1 MCALLYRLFILG
13 LFLLGSLFSFYSCSS
28 ENKMEKEIE
37 LNKDIAIIAHAGG
50 VYGPPNSIQ
59 SISHSFA
66 IGTDAVEVDIRI
78 TKDSVVILSHDDDIA
93 LCSNGSGQVKNLAY
107 NDLCTFYLWNVD
119 GSISSGKYPQ
129 LADVLD
135 LVGKDGFLI
144 LEIKDYTDDLIIQ
157 KIAEIIREKDLYSKV
172 AVTSFGFSCLNKINQ
187 IDSHIKCHYLLN
199 QDSDIDALAL
209 NPDWDFIS
217 TIVVNYNS
225 VTKGI
230 INKVHSI
237 GKKINIYTLN
247 SFDEISSDLYCN
259 VDGIITDYP
268 EMWLSKKKY

>member
-107 NDLCTFYLWNVD
+107 NDLCTFYLRNVD

-172 AVTSFGFSCLNKINQ
+172 AVK
-187 IDSHIKCHYLLN
+187 
-199 QDSDIDALAL
+199 A
-209 NPDWDFIS
+209 
-217 TIVVNYNS
+217 
-225 VTKGI
+225 
-230 INKVHSI
+230 
-237 GKKINIYTLN
+237 
-247 SFDEISSDLYCN
+247 ISSLGGSCQQ
-259 VDGIITDYP
+259 
-268 EMWLSKKKY
+268 